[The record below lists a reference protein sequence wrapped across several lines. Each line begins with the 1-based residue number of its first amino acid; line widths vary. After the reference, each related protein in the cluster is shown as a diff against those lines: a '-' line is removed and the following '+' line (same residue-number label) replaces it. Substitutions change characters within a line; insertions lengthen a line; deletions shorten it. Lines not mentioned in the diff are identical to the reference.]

1 MKTSQIGID
10 LIKHFIE
17 VEGLKLKPY
26 LDTKGIPTIA
36 IGNTYYKNG
45 ESVKMTDKP
54 LTKEQA
60 IELGKDT
67 IQDFENYVKKYV
79 KVPINDNQLTALTSI
94 AYNIGKTGFRNS
106 TFLKRINEK
115 DTEPRIRQAIM
126 MWTKNPELIGRR
138 KKEVELYFK
147 QI

>member
-1 MKTSQIGID
+1 MN
-10 LIKHFIE
+10 LKHFIE

-45 ESVKMTDKP
+45 EPVKMTDKP

-79 KVPINDNQLTALTSI
+79 KVPINDNQLNALTSI
-94 AYNIGKTGFRNS
+94 AYNIYKTGFRNY
-106 TFLKRINEK
+106 KKKKKKKEKEK
-115 DTEPRIRQAIM
+115 DTKIRQAIIK
-126 MWTKNPELIGRR
+126 WTKTP
-138 KKEVELYFK
+138 
-147 QI
+147 

>member
-1 MKTSQIGID
+1 MN
-10 LIKHFIE
+10 LKHFIE

-26 LDTKGIPTIA
+26 LDTKGIATIA

-45 ESVKMTDKP
+45 EPVKMTDKP

-115 DTEPRIRQAIM
+115 DTDTKIRQAIM

-147 QI
+147 K

>member
-1 MKTSQIGID
+1 MN
-10 LIKHFIE
+10 LKHFIE

-147 QI
+147 PI

>member
-1 MKTSQIGID
+1 MN
-10 LIKHFIE
+10 LEHFIE
-17 VEGLKLKPY
+17 VEGIRTKPY

-36 IGNTYYKNG
+36 IGNTYYKDG
-45 ESVKMTDKP
+45 TKVKMTDKP

-60 IELGKDT
+60 MELGKDT
-67 IQDFENYVKKYV
+67 ILDYENFVKKHV
-79 KVPINDNQLTALTSI
+79 KVPINENQLTALTSI
-94 AYNIGKTGFRNS
+94 AYNIGKYGFKTS
-106 TFLKRINEK
+106 TFLKRINAK

-147 QI
+147 PI

>member
-1 MKTSQIGID
+1 MN
-10 LIKHFIE
+10 LKHFIE

-45 ESVKMTDKP
+45 EPVKITDKP

-79 KVPINDNQLTALTSI
+79 KVPINDNQLNALTSI

-115 DTEPRIRQAIM
+115 DTDTKIRQAIM

-147 QI
+147 PI

>member
-1 MKTSQIGID
+1 MN
-10 LIKHFIE
+10 LKHFIE

>member
-1 MKTSQIGID
+1 MN
-10 LIKHFIE
+10 LKHFIE

-45 ESVKMTDKP
+45 EPVKMTDKP

-67 IQDFENYVKKYV
+67 IQDFENYVNNMEKKW
-79 KVPINDNQLTALTSI
+79 ITD
-94 AYNIGKTGFRNS
+94 
-106 TFLKRINEK
+106 
-115 DTEPRIRQAIM
+115 
-126 MWTKNPELIGRR
+126 
-138 KKEVELYFK
+138 KK
-147 QI
+147 